1 MCTDRKQ
8 TSAVSKCE
16 VQQKTIWDASSLSQ
30 HFKALG
36 ACWYTRRE
44 GAWQLKRKCA

>member
-16 VQQKTIWDASSLSQ
+16 VQKKQFGMPPPYPSTLRHWVPA
-30 HFKALG
+30 G
-36 ACWYTRRE
+36 TRDGR
-44 GAWQLKRKCA
+44 GRGS